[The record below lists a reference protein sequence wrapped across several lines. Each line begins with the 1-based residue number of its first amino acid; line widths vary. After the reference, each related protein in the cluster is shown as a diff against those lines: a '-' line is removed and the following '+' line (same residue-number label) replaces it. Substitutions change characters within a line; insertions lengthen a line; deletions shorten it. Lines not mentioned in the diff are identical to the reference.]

1 MRPNTCKQPLY
12 LLGVAWATVI
22 VDQSLGLTTPIS
34 ISTHRPPPMYA
45 THLLKFK
52 MSSLRLSPENSSNDS
67 EIRFSREVSESTLNL
82 DEQESPTKLP
92 VDGTAA
98 TKTVNE
104 RLLAELKAAENKE
117 KFGPRTA
124 AGKKLALV
132 DGFGRT
138 RKTDEEIQA
147 AIEAARD
154 LNGLN
159 PIVVLLGSFF
169 ALGAAAGLWYATQQ
183 LGIFFALHPVDTDV
197 YFVVRT
203 SQVVRNVAMGLISL
217 ASGFFGVCGL
227 GIFMLGVRV
236 AYGVTTGELDP
247 TPIKQNQQDKVDM
260 PNVWDLMLNKK
271 PNRRGGR
278 NGDDNNPFGI

>member
-1 MRPNTCKQPLY
+1 MRRQEFVAMAVIWMMGMVGPSDGFHSIPAAAILKRRPQQTCIKS
-12 LLGVAWATVI
+12 LL
-22 VDQSLGLTTPIS
+22 
-34 ISTHRPPPMYA
+34 H
-45 THLLKFK
+45 
-52 MSSLRLSPENSSNDS
+52 LSPPDNESSGNEMD
-67 EIRFSREVSESTLNL
+67 IRFSREIADNTISIDQRTDSSVKVS
-82 DEQESPTKLP
+82 D
-92 VDGTAA
+92 DGTAA

-117 KFGPRTA
+117 KFGPKSA

-132 DGFGRT
+132 DGFGRP

-159 PIVVLLGSFF
+159 PIVVLVGSFF
-169 ALGAAAGLWYATQQ
+169 ALGVAAALWYATQQ
-183 LGIFFALHPVDTDV
+183 LGFFFALHPVDTEV
-197 YFVVRT
+197 YFVIRA

-227 GIFMLGVRV
+227 GIFLLGVRV

-247 TPIKQNQQDKVDM
+247 TPIKQNQQKEKIDM

-278 NGDDNNPFGI
+278 GGDDNNPFGI